1 MKENRKCE
9 RIIFIDNLTVYT
21 DIKAEDIIALIRDF
35 PRTLFIFIAHEDDK
49 GEPQGSPAVRA
60 KQMAYAIFH
69 VKGLAAFATVRGTGG
84 ERIDIDKD
92 TADLVHGERK
102 LTIDS

>member
-1 MKENRKCE
+1 MR
-9 RIIFIDNLTVYT
+9 T
-21 DIKAEDIIALIRDF
+21 DHLHRQSDGLYRHQGGGHYRPDTRF
-35 PRTLFIFIAHEDDK
+35 SRTLFIFIAHEDGK

-60 KQMAYAIFH
+60 KQMAHAIFH